1 MIVQEKERAPREPAP
16 RPVPQEPA
24 DSSWSSA
31 RAAIRYGGSPFLRWP
46 IRIGLL
52 VLLIGAGFLPY
63 KYEVG
68 GGCRVVAVQDA
79 AIRAQLQDEIADV
92 LVSDGDTVQ
101 AGQVIAT
108 LAARE
113 ERAQLAEAKADVDYA
128 AANLKLLEDGP
139 REEEITKAN
148 EMAAMWKTQVEFW
161 TTEHER
167 QKGLV
172 ESHAGSLSEMEKAF
186 SSLMSAKSMLAAAK
200 EELGKLQSGHQEAT
214 IAAARAQLAKAKAA
228 LAFQE
233 EQAPLIEIRSSISGT
248 ISTPGVKLRTG
259 QAVSPGDMIA
269 VVRDVSSLK
278 VEVLADEAAASTVE
292 PGQAVKIRLWG
303 LYGNLINGKVEK
315 KEPMASEK
323 AELTIEEFRS
333 DRETRQEQIRFQ
345 ESDDRFV
352 RILVSLDEP
361 NPALVPG
368 LTGEARVVVA
378 DSCFWNALWRPIE
391 RFALVEVWSWLP

>member
-1 MIVQEKERAPREPAP
+1 MIVQEKERPA
-16 RPVPQEPA
+16 RDEASRSVVQEPA
-24 DSSWSSA
+24 ASTWQQA
-31 RAAIRYGGSPFLRWP
+31 RAAIRFGGSPLLRWP

-52 VLLIGAGFLPY
+52 VMLIGAGFLPY

-68 GGCRVVAVQDA
+68 GGCRVVAVEEA
-79 AIRAQLQDEIADV
+79 AIRAQLNDEIAKI
-92 LVSDGDTVQ
+92 LVEDGDSVQ

-108 LAARE
+108 LAARD
-113 ERAQLAEAKADVDYA
+113 ERAALAEAKADVDYA

-139 REEEITKAN
+139 RAEELTKAK
-148 EMAAMWKTQVEFW
+148 EMVGMWNSQVDFW
-161 TTEHER
+161 TTEHQR

-172 ESHAGSLSEMEKAF
+172 DSHAGSLSEMEKAF
-186 SSLMSAKSMLAAAK
+186 SSLMSAKSMQSAAK
-200 EELGKLQSGHQEAT
+200 EELGKLESGHQEAT
-214 IAAARAQLAKAKAA
+214 IAAARAQLEKAKAS
-228 LAFQE
+228 LAFQQ
-233 EQAPLIEIRSSISGT
+233 EQAPLIEIRSTINGT
-248 ISTPGVKLRTG
+248 VSTPGVRLRTG
-259 QAVSPGDMIA
+259 QAVSPGDLIA

-292 PGQAVKIRLWG
+292 PGQPVKIRLWG
-303 LYGNLINGKVEK
+303 LYGQLVSGTVES

-352 RILVSLDEP
+352 KILVSLDEP
-361 NPALVPG
+361 NPSLVPG

>member
-1 MIVQEKERAPREPAP
+1 MIVQEKERPAREEAA
-16 RPVPQEPA
+16 RTAAQQPA

-31 RAAIRYGGSPFLRWP
+31 RTAIRFGGSPFLRWP

-52 VLLIGAGFLPY
+52 VVLIGAGFLPY

-79 AIRAQLQDEIADV
+79 AIRAQLQDEIAEV

-139 REEEITKAN
+139 RDEEITKAN

-172 ESHAGSLSEMEKAF
+172 ESRAGSLSEMERAF
-186 SSLMSAKSMLAAAK
+186 SSLMSAKSMLSAAK

-214 IAAARAQLAKAKAA
+214 IAAARAQLAKAQAT
-228 LAFQE
+228 LAYQE
-233 EQAPLIEIRSSISGT
+233 ELAPLIEIKSSIAGT

-259 QAVSPGDMIA
+259 QSVSPGDMIA

-292 PGQAVKIRLWG
+292 PGQPVKIRLWG
-303 LYGNLINGKVEK
+303 LYGELVNGTVER

-323 AELTIEEFRS
+323 AELTIEQYRS

-352 RILVSLDEP
+352 KILVALDQP

>member
-1 MIVQEKERAPREPAP
+1 MIVQEKERPVRQQPSRPAIEEPAH
-16 RPVPQEPA
+16 
-24 DSSWSSA
+24 SSWSRV
-31 RAAIRYGGSPFLRWP
+31 RAAIRFGGSPFLRWP

-52 VLLIGAGFLPY
+52 VALIAAGFLPY

-68 GGCRVVAVQDA
+68 GGCRVVAVQEA
-79 AIRAQLQDEIADV
+79 AARAQLQDEIAEV
-92 LVSDGDTVQ
+92 LVSDGDTVK
-101 AGQVIAT
+101 AGQVLAT

-139 REEEITKAN
+139 RAEEITKAN
-148 EMAAMWKTQVEFW
+148 EMAAMWKSQVEFW

-172 ESHAGSLSEMEKAF
+172 ESHAGSISEMEKAF
-186 SSLMSAKSMLAAAK
+186 SSLMSAKSMLSAAK
-200 EELGKLQSGHQEAT
+200 EEQSKLESGHQEAT
-214 IAAARAQLAKAKAA
+214 IAAARAQLDKANAA
-228 LAFQE
+228 LAFQQ
-233 EQAPLIEIRSSISGT
+233 EQAPLIEIRSTIDGT
-248 ISTPGVKLRTG
+248 VSTPGVRLRTG

-292 PGQAVKIRLWG
+292 PGQPVKIRLWG
-303 LYGNLINGKVEK
+303 LYGELVNGTVEK
-315 KEPMASEK
+315 KESMASEK
-323 AELTIEEFRS
+323 AELTIEEYRS

-352 RILVSLDEP
+352 RILVSLDQT
-361 NPALVPG
+361 NPVLVPG
-368 LTGEARVVVA
+368 LTGEARVVV
-378 DSCFWNALWRPIE
+378 DDGCFWSALWRPIE

>member
-1 MIVQEKERAPREPAP
+1 MLVQEKERPAREDAS
-16 RPVPQEPA
+16 RSVAHEPS
-24 DSSWSSA
+24 DSSRSGV
-31 RAAIRYGGSPFLRWP
+31 RAAIRFGGSPFLRWP

-52 VLLIGAGFLPY
+52 AVLIAAGFLPY

-79 AIRAQLQDEIADV
+79 AIRAQLQDEIAEV
-92 LVSDGDTVQ
+92 LVSDGDSVQ

-148 EMAAMWKTQVEFW
+148 EMSAMWKSQVEFW

-186 SSLMSAKSMLAAAK
+186 SSLMSAKSMLSAAN
-200 EELGKLQSGHQEAT
+200 EDLGKLQSGHQEAT
-214 IAAARAQLAKAKAA
+214 IAAARAQLAKSKAS

-233 EQAPLIEIRSSISGT
+233 EQAPLIEIKSSIAGT
-248 ISTPGVKLRTG
+248 ISTPGVQLRTG

-292 PGQAVKIRLWG
+292 PGQPVKIRLWG
-303 LYGNLINGKVEK
+303 LYGELVTGTVEK

-323 AELTIEEFRS
+323 AELTIEEYRS

-352 RILVSLDEP
+352 RILVALDQS

-378 DSCFWNALWRPIE
+378 DDCFWGALWRPIE

>member
-1 MIVQEKERAPREPAP
+1 MIVQEKERPAREEAV
-16 RPVPQEPA
+16 RSAAQRPA

-31 RAAIRYGGSPFLRWP
+31 RAAIRFGGSPFLRWP

-79 AIRAQLQDEIADV
+79 AIRAQLQDEIAEV
-92 LVSDGDTVQ
+92 LVSDGDSVQ

-148 EMAAMWKTQVEFW
+148 EMTAMWKSQVEFW

-186 SSLMSAKSMLAAAK
+186 SSLMSAKSMLSAAK
-200 EELGKLQSGHQEAT
+200 EELGKLESGHQEAT
-214 IAAARAQLAKAKAA
+214 IAAARAQLEKAKAA
-228 LAFQE
+228 LAFQQ
-233 EQAPLIEIRSSISGT
+233 EQAPLVEIKSSIAGT

-259 QAVSPGDMIA
+259 QSVSPGDMIA

-292 PGQAVKIRLWG
+292 PGQPVKIRLWG
-303 LYGNLINGKVEK
+303 LYGDLVTGTVEK

-323 AELTIEEFRS
+323 AELTIEEYRS

-352 RILVSLDEP
+352 RILVALDQP

-391 RFALVEVWSWLP
+391 RFVLVEVWSWLP